1 MAISKSA
8 AIALGW
14 TPVGGQSTFYGL
26 TVGKLAANRTQAPTA
41 IGSNQSA
48 NVPITFRRAHYA
60 SPFGEVRNIQLV
72 DVHWYFDDTNRRV
85 TLPGSTVTFKRY
97 LEYPAGVYWPVTWGG
112 LSTVTNVDGGQ
123 SISDPVT
130 GLVIPAGE
138 QFWERTVITALT
150 GTGVLCLTVLP
161 SSATNLGLTDGNV
174 SGDFGN
180 SSATFNTG
188 TANTVGA
195 AAILGTVAAQNARSV
210 VLVGDSI
217 TYGQGDI
224 SSTGAKGGSGW
235 SSRMFDARMP
245 WTKIAKPGQSIAQLL
260 SATTRLNTF
269 LAAINYSEAL
279 ISHGTNDLS
288 DGSSVASIQ
297 ANFVTLAG
305 LLNKSG
311 AALIHQSTLP
321 PQTTSP
327 DSWATVVN
335 QTILTGGNRAARPD
349 LNDGIRAFPSYL
361 TGQVLDLADANMT
374 ARNSGI
380 WATPPAPT
388 ADGTHHNST
397 GAANS
402 AATVLATFV

>member
-1 MAISKSA
+1 MG
-8 AIALGW
+8 LGLGLGLSLGRRR
-14 TPVGGQSTFYGL
+14 GGFTF
-26 TVGKLAANRTQAPTA
+26 GKLAANRTQAPTA

-48 NVPITFRRAHYA
+48 NVPLTFLRHHYA
-60 SPFGEVRNIQLV
+60 SPFGDISDIELI

-97 LEYPAGVYWPVTWGG
+97 LEYPAGVYWPVRWGG
-112 LSTVTNVDGGQ
+112 NSTVTNIDGGQ
-123 SISDPVT
+123 SISDPVS
-130 GLVIPAGE
+130 GLVVPAGE
-138 QFWERTVITALT
+138 KFWERTVVTAVT
-150 GTGVLCLTVLP
+150 GTGVLCLTQTP
-161 SSATNLGLTDGNV
+161 ASGTALGITDGSV
-174 SGDFGN
+174 AGDFGN
-180 SSATFNTG
+180 STGTFNSG
-188 TANTVGA
+188 TVSTVGA
-195 AAILGTVAAQNARSV
+195 AAIRATVAAANARSI

-321 PQTTSP
+321 PQTTST
-327 DSWATVVN
+327 DSWATVAN
-335 QTILTGGNRAARPD
+335 QTILTGGNRASRPT
-349 LNDGIRAFPSYL
+349 LNDGIRAIPSYL
-361 TGQVLDLADANMT
+361 TGQVLDRADASMT
-374 ARNSGI
+374 ARNSEI

-388 ADGTHHNST
+388 ADGTHDNSV
-397 GAANS
+397 GAAQ
-402 AATVLATFV
+402 AATTVGATFV